1 VIKYGPFP
9 VAVASGLEFTM
20 DGSRSAP
27 VIPRVG
33 SLAPN
38 FRLASTGNEMVQLSL
53 LRGQPVVLS
62 FFCRCGLCHAVA
74 KEMARTPQLAER
86 ARIYAIFGDYT
97 IGQPPDEKEFRQS
110 TGFEAPFLIDLSS
123 EVGLQYDSTH
133 CPRVWLID
141 KNGIVRYVNASQT
154 APPEQIVADVLKALG
169 TAG

>member
-20 DGSRSAP
+20 DGTRTAP

-33 SLAPN
+33 SVAPN

-53 LRGQPVVLS
+53 LRGQPVILT

-74 KEMARTPQLAER
+74 KEMARTPELAH
-86 ARIYAIFGDYT
+86 ARIYAIFGDYS
-97 IGQPPDEKEFRQS
+97 IGQPQDEKEFRES
-110 TGFEAPFLIDLSS
+110 TGFQSPFLIDLAS

-133 CPRVWLID
+133 CPRVWVVD

-154 APPEQIVADVLKALG
+154 APPEQIVAGAVKALA
-169 TAG
+169 AG